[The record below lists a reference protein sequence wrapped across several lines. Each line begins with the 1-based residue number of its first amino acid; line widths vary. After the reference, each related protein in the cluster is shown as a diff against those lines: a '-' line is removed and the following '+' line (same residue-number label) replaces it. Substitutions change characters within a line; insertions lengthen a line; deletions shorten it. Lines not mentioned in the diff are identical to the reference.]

1 MQAYRGQI
9 ARVKVGC
16 EGRCAEVH
24 GAEVLI
30 VDVYEDE
37 DYGRTHYEVEFIT
50 DIYPP
55 YIITGH
61 RERRWRE
68 SELDFKPLD
77 IIWEV

>member
-1 MQAYRGQI
+1 
-9 ARVKVGC
+9 
-16 EGRCAEVH
+16 
-24 GAEVLI
+24 
-30 VDVYEDE
+30 VYEDE